1 MVAAALRSRGPKI
14 DCGNGL
20 REVLGAC
27 WRRGMEG
34 SSLRRRL
41 DGVGSAA
48 GHDGGA
54 AVPGESE
61 GFGLRLWEWR
71 LRVVWRVSW
80 REGGARGGCGG
91 CRDAF
96 GVSRAQAVSA
106 ETRRQRGRGKASAA
120 SALQDLQRE
129 VQGRETGRFAFQMQV
144 GGFADGGSNGRV
156 RRVSSLR
163 AEGRRRLGAGAAR
176 AALGAAGHRAEAA
189 SALHSL
195 AARFA
200 GRGRMGG
207 LEATTLS
214 SHPMCSMKCLQGKR
228 GEREGERDGVLGH
241 WQVGSWV
248 LRPTD
253 QRERRGEVRNIP
265 FQGFLERASGRG
277 GVSFAQPCS
286 EIRGQRKNGR
296 LGGDDLRL
304 ASYVFDGMPARK
316 ERGRNRRERWGA
328 GPLAGGVQGAWAH

>member
-1 MVAAALRSRGPKI
+1 
-14 DCGNGL
+14 
-20 REVLGAC
+20 
-27 WRRGMEG
+27 MEG

-61 GFGLRLWEWR
+61 GFGLRLLEWR

-106 ETRRQRGRGKASAA
+106 GNTTGKASAA

-129 VQGRETGRFAFQMQV
+129 VKGVGRGRQGGRSRLVASGVGFGRGRRLRVSEARGEAGFA
-144 GGFADGGSNGRV
+144 GGRLGGRGIGFADG
-156 RRVSSLR
+156 RR
-163 AEGRRRLGAGAAR
+163 
-176 AALGAAGHRAEAA
+176 
-189 SALHSL
+189 
-195 AARFA
+195 
-200 GRGRMGG
+200 
-207 LEATTLS
+207 
-214 SHPMCSMKCLQGKR
+214 
-228 GEREGERDGVLGH
+228 
-241 WQVGSWV
+241 
-248 LRPTD
+248 
-253 QRERRGEVRNIP
+253 
-265 FQGFLERASGRG
+265 
-277 GVSFAQPCS
+277 S

-328 GPLAGGVQGAWAH
+328 GPLVGGVQGAWAH